1 MKRLRVP
8 ARGLHTGVFVGAG
21 ALYHYVARVHRVAVG
36 DTVSLFDPEAGVE
49 GDAEVV
55 ALSRESEQVSFA
67 VAALAPGRVRAERVV
82 RVVQGLPKGDKLDA
96 IVRDATELGAS
107 ELWLC
112 ETERAV
118 ATAPEASRLAKK
130 LARLERIAEEAA
142 RQSGRADV
150 TQVVAPRSLAEC
162 LAADPSELKLLLTP
176 TGDEPLGACLRAASA
191 TTPLSFYVGPEG
203 GFSDAEVERA
213 RAAGARVVRAG
224 AFVLR
229 TETVVAAILGALRVL
244 ET

>member
-8 ARGLHTGVFVGAG
+8 ARGLHTGVFVGEG
-21 ALYHYVARVHRVAVG
+21 ALYHYVARVHRIAVG
-36 DTVSLFDPEAGVE
+36 DRVSLFDPEQALE
-49 GDAEVV
+49 AEAEVV
-55 ALSRESEQVSFA
+55 SVSREAEQVGFA
-67 VAALAPGRVRAERVV
+67 ITTLEAGRVRAERTV

-142 RQSGRADV
+142 RQSGRSDV
-150 TQVVAPRSLAEC
+150 TTVVSPRSLAEC
-162 LAADPSELKLLLTP
+162 LAADTSGLKLLLTP
-176 TGDEPLGACLRAASA
+176 SGSEPLGACLRAASLSA
-191 TTPLSFYVGPEG
+191 PVSFYVGPEG
-203 GFSDAEVERA
+203 GFSTAEVEQA
-213 RAAGARVVRAG
+213 RAAGAVIVHAG
-224 AFVLR
+224 PFVLR
-229 TETVVAAILGALRVL
+229 TETVVAAILGGLRL
-244 ET
+244 LDS